1 VYGKRGESMGRLK
14 KLVKVVGMI
23 SAVWVGGLIGVV
35 IGGILLGLL
44 VLMVGVYWI
53 GRELSR

>member
-1 VYGKRGESMGRLK
+1 MYGKRGESMGRLK

>member
-1 VYGKRGESMGRLK
+1 MGRSK
-14 KLVKVVGMI
+14 QLVKVVGMI

-44 VLMVGVYWI
+44 VLLVGVYWI